1 MKELFTLN
9 KYLYKYKWRLLLG
22 TIFIIGLNFFMI
34 YKIRFVGKAVNFIK
48 DSLDNTDNPDVNKL
62 LFYGAL
68 IIVLPIIAGFL
79 QFLMR
84 QTIIVSSRHIEFDLK
99 NIIYQHYQK
108 LDVSFYK
115 NNRIGDLMN
124 RISEDVGYVR
134 MYLGPGI
141 MYPINLTAMSVILI
155 IEMFSINRTM
165 TFLTLLPLPFLTL
178 LVYFLSNKI
187 NKKSREIQSQQSDL
201 SAYVQDTISGI
212 RVIKSFNKTENIK
225 EDYKERAKIYKE
237 KSIELANINA
247 FFSPLIVVIIGM
259 SQIVILYFGGLQY
272 INGQILEIG
281 TLAQFFMYLNM
292 LIWPFTSLGWVS
304 MVIQRAEAS
313 MKRINEFLN
322 TEPIVQNLVQENI
335 EIKGDICF
343 QNVDFIYENTGI
355 QALKN
360 INFKINQGET
370 LAILGKTGAGK
381 TTIIELISRLYDP
394 TNGEILIDN
403 KNIKEY
409 NLHNLRSQIG
419 VVPQEAFLF
428 SNTIKENL
436 IFGADK
442 DDDNLAVEY
451 AKKADVNKNIIEL
464 SQGYETKVGERGVT
478 LSGGQKQRVS
488 IARAL
493 LKEPKILIF
502 DDSLSAVDTET
513 EERIL
518 ENIREE
524 SKDKTTIIITHRVS
538 SAKHADKI
546 IILDNGIIIKE
557 GTHEELMETS
567 AYYNEMY
574 LHQTSNS

>member
-1 MKELFTLN
+1 MRELFTLN

-48 DSLDNTDNPDVNKL
+48 DSLDNTDNTDINKL

-68 IIVLPIIAGFL
+68 IIILPIIAGFL

-84 QTIIVSSRHIEFDLK
+84 QTIIVSSRYIEFDLK
-99 NIIYQHYQK
+99 NTIYQHYQK

-155 IEMFSINRTM
+155 IEMFSINKTM
-165 TFLTLLPLPFLTL
+165 TFLTLLPLPFLSI

-187 NKKSREIQSQQSDL
+187 NKKSIEIQKQQSDL

-212 RVIKSFNKTENIK
+212 RVIKSYNKTENIK
-225 EDYKERAKIYKE
+225 EDYRGRAELYKE

-247 FFSPLIVVIIGM
+247 FFSPLIVVIIGL
-259 SQIVILYFGGLQY
+259 SQIIILYFGGLQY

-322 TEPIVQNLVQENI
+322 TEPSVQNLVKEGVEI
-335 EIKGDICF
+335 EGDIAF
-343 QNVDFIYENTGI
+343 QNVDFIYDNTGI

-360 INFKINQGET
+360 ISFKINHGET

-394 TNGEILIDN
+394 TNGVILIDN

-428 SNTIKENL
+428 SNSIKENL

-442 DDDNLAVEY
+442 GDDNLAVEY
-451 AKKADVNKNIIEL
+451 AKKADVHKNIIEF

-478 LSGGQKQRVS
+478 LSGGQKQRVA

-518 ENIREE
+518 ENIRKET
-524 SKDKTTIIITHRVS
+524 KDKTTIIITHRVS

-546 IILDNGIIIKE
+546 IILDNGRIIKE
-557 GTHEELMETS
+557 GSHEELMETS

-574 LHQTSNS
+574 IHQTSNI

>member
-225 EDYKERAKIYKE
+225 
-237 KSIELANINA
+237 
-247 FFSPLIVVIIGM
+247 
-259 SQIVILYFGGLQY
+259 
-272 INGQILEIG
+272 
-281 TLAQFFMYLNM
+281 
-292 LIWPFTSLGWVS
+292 
-304 MVIQRAEAS
+304 
-313 MKRINEFLN
+313 
-322 TEPIVQNLVQENI
+322 
-335 EIKGDICF
+335 
-343 QNVDFIYENTGI
+343 
-355 QALKN
+355 
-360 INFKINQGET
+360 
-370 LAILGKTGAGK
+370 
-381 TTIIELISRLYDP
+381 
-394 TNGEILIDN
+394 
-403 KNIKEY
+403 
-409 NLHNLRSQIG
+409 G
-419 VVPQEAFLF
+419 VVNKECHRLF
-428 SNTIKENL
+428 
-436 IFGADK
+436 
-442 DDDNLAVEY
+442 
-451 AKKADVNKNIIEL
+451 
-464 SQGYETKVGERGVT
+464 
-478 LSGGQKQRVS
+478 
-488 IARAL
+488 
-493 LKEPKILIF
+493 
-502 DDSLSAVDTET
+502 
-513 EERIL
+513 
-518 ENIREE
+518 
-524 SKDKTTIIITHRVS
+524 
-538 SAKHADKI
+538 
-546 IILDNGIIIKE
+546 
-557 GTHEELMETS
+557 
-567 AYYNEMY
+567 
-574 LHQTSNS
+574 

>member
-247 FFSPLIVVIIGM
+247 FFSPLIVVIIGV

-272 INGQILEIG
+272 INGQILKIG

-451 AKKADVNKNIIEL
+451 AKKADVHKNIIEF

-546 IILDNGIIIKE
+546 IILDNGRIIKE